1 MDTLRV
7 VGLWMLMA
15 FALLGGFGSRN
26 SFARQTARLEQ
37 GAEKLPSDVHLET
50 LSRMPQARRD
60 QFTADDD
67 KQAYDH
73 LVEAEPRY
81 AQPSNGA
88 LAATGTRLHIPVVA
102 DAYRTALQYLRSK
115 SGVDPKYQELAVMV
129 ATREVDG
136 EEPWTSHEEGAVKLN
151 SRKIIEIIRNKQE
164 AKGFGEKEDLIIQFG
179 REMFRQSRVSS
190 KTFADMERLFGRK
203 GTLAI
208 VLLMGHYAE
217 NALLY
222 RAYDQHMD
230 ASLKRPFPDVLAKE
244 AKEKNK

>member
-1 MDTLRV
+1 MDALRV
-7 VGLWMLMA
+7 VALWMLVP
-15 FALLGGFGSRN
+15 LTLVGVGSR
-26 SFARQTARLEQ
+26 SSLAGQTPAREQ
-37 GAEKLPSDVHLET
+37 AAEKLPPDVRPET
-50 LSRMPQARRD
+50 LSRMPQAKRD
-60 QFTADDD
+60 QFTADED

-73 LVEAEPRY
+73 LVGAEPRY

-129 ATREVDG
+129 ASREVDG
-136 EEPWTSHEEGAVKLN
+136 EEPWNSHEEGAVKLN
-151 SRKIIEIIRNKQE
+151 SRKLIEIIRNKQE
-164 AKGFGEKEDLIIQFG
+164 AKGFGEREDTIIQFG

-190 KTFADMERLFGRK
+190 QTFAHMEQLFGRK

-230 ASLKRPFPDVLAKE
+230 AGLKRPFPDVLAKE
-244 AKEKNK
+244 AKR